1 MEKNLSVEQKELI
14 RDYIEN
20 SQKKIV
26 KKIDVETRSVEYVD
40 ELVGRPR
47 KNGDEELVR
56 AYILTKL
63 INELGYSISNIE
75 IEHEYTAGRPHTNTS
90 RIDIIVRDTKK
101 MHFYL

>member
-40 ELVGRPR
+40 ELVV
-47 KNGDEELVR
+47 DL
-56 AYILTKL
+56 A
-63 INELGYSISNIE
+63 
-75 IEHEYTAGRPHTNTS
+75 
-90 RIDIIVRDTKK
+90 K
-101 MHFYL
+101 MVMRN